1 MQLCTSAAFE
11 LARMQSSTT
20 LQHTSCADVACQT
33 QSGSAAL
40 KCLAFDESV
49 GPNGHARS
57 RRCQGRYSD
66 AALDAALRPTEAL
79 ALRVADQMAG
89 QRRLDRASVPFA

>member
-1 MQLCTSAAFE
+1 MRLE
-11 LARMQSSTT
+11 SSWR
-20 LQHTSCADVACQT
+20 LPP

-40 KCLAFDESV
+40 RCLAFDEPV
-49 GPNGHARS
+49 GANGRARS